1 MVVTWSPWVA
11 WYGTWL
17 LIKLTPKGVVF
28 SFLSFLTVGQQDV
41 HRMLDSC
48 YGIISFKAYRDK

>member
-48 YGIISFKAYRDK
+48 YGIIAFKA